1 MSKAERRL
9 LGTGRALSQGE
20 EICRSGIREQN
31 LCTHRGPSDPV
42 PFSLPQATEWLSLPG
57 L

>member
-42 PFSLPQATEWLSLPG
+42 PFSLPQAIEWLSLPG